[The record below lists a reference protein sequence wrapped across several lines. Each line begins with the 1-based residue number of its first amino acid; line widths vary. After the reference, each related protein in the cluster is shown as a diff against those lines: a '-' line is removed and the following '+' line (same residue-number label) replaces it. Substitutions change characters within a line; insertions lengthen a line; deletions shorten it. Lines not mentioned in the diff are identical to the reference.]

1 MTLRYLPFIFL
12 LGFVPKGMTA
22 ANEST
27 PNNTT
32 DEGLLDANST
42 ASYMTTSSNNQFPSN
57 VPSIATDTTVPEHV
71 TGEFKSLT
79 AEMSSDPRTM
89 ADTTNITINSQTNYP
104 STPVTST
111 TMAVTEPETSH
122 SSTSKTTDTTSGTH
136 ITPTKEVTTIHM
148 TTASTKTETSTG
160 TMMISANTETSTG
173 LSVPPA
179 ITGTSTGTKM
189 TSANTETSTGLS
201 VTPAITGT
209 STGTKMTF
217 ANTETSTGL
226 SVTPAITGTSTGTK
240 MTSANTETSTGL
252 SVTPA
257 ITGTSTGTKMTSANT
272 ETSTGLSVTPAI
284 TGTSTGTKMTSANTE
299 KSTGTTM
306 TPANTEAST
315 GTSMAYTNTKPY
327 TGTSM
332 AYTNTV
338 ASAGTTTTSAN
349 TELSTGLSVTP
360 ANTEASTGTSMAY
373 TNTGTSTGTKMTS
386 ANTETSTG
394 TTMRSANTEASTG
407 TSMTFTNTKP
417 YTGTSMAYT
426 NTEASTATSMAYTN
440 TKPYTGTSMA
450 YTNTEASA
458 GTTMKSTNT
467 EASTSTTTT
476 SANTE
481 TSTGTSMAFT
491 NTGTSTGTQITHTHA
506 VTTTNTEMNTGT
518 SVTSTNITS
527 RPMIPTSINQS
538 GATSS
543 QVHNTASGQT
553 TETTTTNP
561 TTTFSNTT
569 LTSAATISTVLT
581 ISNDPTITVTTI
593 RPTDNT
599 FSTAS
604 TPTVCPAFPCPFGSV
619 CLNGTCQCIS
629 GSYLSN
635 GQCVQAQVF
644 PGSLR
649 VTSLTFDV
657 QMSDRTS
664 SKFRDTSANITAA
677 LRDALKNEPGYIKS
691 DVIQLQAGSVVASV
705 NNIFENTNASE
716 ESFKQIIDEAIS
728 KSTGLLKNATFEST
742 LLCEQVPVP
751 CEAASTVCTNQNGRA
766 VCSCNEGYIS
776 TVFSNTS
783 CKACPS
789 GQTAVGN
796 KCEPCSFGYA
806 GFNCNDSSL
815 LAVVIISVVLGGV
828 LLILVLALLIY
839 CCWGRCSCRR
849 PNFGSSPYNEDLSK
863 SWPADI
869 TPIPRATLSWDTAGA
884 IEMTEGGSTN
894 TLVEKNHHSN
904 GLSASYDLNTD
915 DMKTFKGKNTSR
927 YSYLV
932 EGHENP
938 YFLPGDENK
947 N

>member
-12 LGFVPKGMTA
+12 LGFVAKGMTA

-42 ASYMTTSSNNQFPSN
+42 ASYMTTSSSNQFTSN
-57 VPSIATDTTVPEHV
+57 VPSIATDTTVAEHV

-79 AEMSSDPRTM
+79 AEMSSEPRTM
-89 ADTTNITINSQTNYP
+89 ADTTNITISSQTNYP
-104 STPVTST
+104 SIPVTST

-122 SSTSKTTDTTSGTH
+122 SSTSETTETTSGTH

-148 TTASTKTETSTG
+148 TTASRKTETSTG
-160 TMMISANTETSTG
+160 TMMTSANTELSTG
-173 LSVPPA
+173 LSVTPA
-179 ITGTSTGTKM
+179 NTGTSTGTKM
-189 TSANTETSTGLS
+189 TSA
-201 VTPAITGT
+201 ITGT
-209 STGTKMTF
+209 STGTT
-217 ANTETSTGL
+217 
-226 SVTPAITGTSTGTK
+226 
-240 MTSANTETSTGL
+240 
-252 SVTPA
+252 
-257 ITGTSTGTKMTSANT
+257 
-272 ETSTGLSVTPAI
+272 
-284 TGTSTGTKMTSANTE
+284 MTSANTE

-332 AYTNTV
+332 AYTNTR
-338 ASAGTTTTSAN
+338 
-349 TELSTGLSVTP
+349 
-360 ANTEASTGTSMAY
+360 
-373 TNTGTSTGTKMTS
+373 TSTGTKMTS

-394 TTMRSANTEASTG
+394 T
-407 TSMTFTNTKP
+407 
-417 YTGTSMAYT
+417 SMAYT
-426 NTEASTATSMAYTN
+426 NTEAST
-440 TKPYTGTSMA
+440 
-450 YTNTEASA
+450 
-458 GTTMKSTNT
+458 GTTMTSTNT
-467 EASTSTTTT
+467 EASTSTTMT

-518 SVTSTNITS
+518 SVTTTNITS
-527 RPMIPTSINQS
+527 RPMTPTSINQS

-543 QVHNTASGQT
+543 QIHNTASGQT

-593 RPTDNT
+593 QPTDST
-599 FSTAS
+599 FSTAP

-664 SKFRDTSANITAA
+664 SKFRETAANITAA

-716 ESFKQIIDEAIS
+716 ESFKQIIDDAIS

-796 KCEPCSFGYA
+796 TCKPCSFGYA

-828 LLILVLALLIY
+828 LLILVVALLIY

-849 PNFGSSPYNEDLSK
+849 PIFGSSPYNEDLSK

>member
-12 LGFVPKGMTA
+12 LGFVAKGMTA

-42 ASYMTTSSNNQFPSN
+42 ASYMTTSSSNQFTSN
-57 VPSIATDTTVPEHV
+57 VPSIATDTTVAEHV

-79 AEMSSDPRTM
+79 AEMSSEPRTM
-89 ADTTNITINSQTNYP
+89 ADTTNITISSQTNYP
-104 STPVTST
+104 SIPVTST

-122 SSTSKTTDTTSGTH
+122 SSTSETTETTSGTH

-148 TTASTKTETSTG
+148 TTASRKTETSTG
-160 TMMISANTETSTG
+160 TMMTSANTELSTG
-173 LSVPPA
+173 LSVTPA
-179 ITGTSTGTKM
+179 NTGTSTGTKM
-189 TSANTETSTGLS
+189 TSA
-201 VTPAITGT
+201 ITGT
-209 STGTKMTF
+209 STGTT
-217 ANTETSTGL
+217 
-226 SVTPAITGTSTGTK
+226 
-240 MTSANTETSTGL
+240 
-252 SVTPA
+252 
-257 ITGTSTGTKMTSANT
+257 
-272 ETSTGLSVTPAI
+272 
-284 TGTSTGTKMTSANTE
+284 MTSANTE

-332 AYTNTV
+332 AYTNTR
-338 ASAGTTTTSAN
+338 
-349 TELSTGLSVTP
+349 
-360 ANTEASTGTSMAY
+360 
-373 TNTGTSTGTKMTS
+373 TSTGTKMTS

-394 TTMRSANTEASTG
+394 T
-407 TSMTFTNTKP
+407 
-417 YTGTSMAYT
+417 SMAYT
-426 NTEASTATSMAYTN
+426 NTEAST
-440 TKPYTGTSMA
+440 
-450 YTNTEASA
+450 
-458 GTTMKSTNT
+458 GTTMTSTNT
-467 EASTSTTTT
+467 EASTSTTMT

-518 SVTSTNITS
+518 SVTTTNITS
-527 RPMIPTSINQS
+527 RPMTPTSINQS

-543 QVHNTASGQT
+543 QIHNTASGQT

-593 RPTDNT
+593 QPTDST
-599 FSTAS
+599 FSTAP

-664 SKFRDTSANITAA
+664 SKFRETAANITAA

-716 ESFKQIIDEAIS
+716 ESFKQIIDDAIS

-796 KCEPCSFGYA
+796 TCKPCSFGYA

-828 LLILVLALLIY
+828 LLILVVALLIY

-849 PNFGSSPYNEDLSK
+849 PIFGSSPYNEDLSK

-904 GLSASYDLNTD
+904 GLGSQLKQKMWKKVRPCFAP
-915 DMKTFKGKNTSR
+915 R
-927 YSYLV
+927 
-932 EGHENP
+932 
-938 YFLPGDENK
+938 
-947 N
+947 

>member
-12 LGFVPKGMTA
+12 LGFVAKGMTA

-42 ASYMTTSSNNQFPSN
+42 ASYMTTSSSNQFTSN
-57 VPSIATDTTVPEHV
+57 VPSIAIDTTVPEHV
-71 TGEFKSLT
+71 TGEFTGKSLT
-79 AEMSSDPRTM
+79 AEMSSEPRTM

-104 STPVTST
+104 STLVTST
-111 TMAVTEPETSH
+111 TIAVTEPETSH
-122 SSTSKTTDTTSGTH
+122 SSTSETTDTTSGTH
-136 ITPTKEVTTIHM
+136 ITPTKEVTTIRM

-160 TMMISANTETSTG
+160 TMMISANTELSTG
-173 LSVPPA
+173 LSVTPA
-179 ITGTSTGTKM
+179 NTGTSTGTAM
-189 TSANTETSTGLS
+189 TSANTETSTG
-201 VTPAITGT
+201 TT
-209 STGTKMTF
+209 
-217 ANTETSTGL
+217 
-226 SVTPAITGTSTGTK
+226 
-240 MTSANTETSTGL
+240 
-252 SVTPA
+252 
-257 ITGTSTGTKMTSANT
+257 MTSANT

-306 TPANTEAST
+306 T
-315 GTSMAYTNTKPY
+315 
-327 TGTSM
+327 
-332 AYTNTV
+332 
-338 ASAGTTTTSAN
+338 
-349 TELSTGLSVTP
+349 
-360 ANTEASTGTSMAY
+360 
-373 TNTGTSTGTKMTS
+373 S

-394 TTMRSANTEASTG
+394 T
-407 TSMTFTNTKP
+407 
-417 YTGTSMAYT
+417 SMAF
-426 NTEASTATSMAYTN
+426 TN

-458 GTTMKSTNT
+458 GTTMTSTNT
-467 EASTSTTTT
+467 EASTSTTMT

-527 RPMIPTSINQS
+527 RPMTPTSINQS

-593 RPTDNT
+593 RPTDST
-599 FSTAS
+599 FFPAP

-664 SKFRDTSANITAA
+664 SKFRETAANITAA

-904 GLSASYDLNTD
+904 GLGSQLKQKMWKKSASYDLNTD

>member
-12 LGFVPKGMTA
+12 LGFVAKGMTA

-42 ASYMTTSSNNQFPSN
+42 ASYMTTSSSNQFTSN
-57 VPSIATDTTVPEHV
+57 VPSIATDTTVAEHV

-79 AEMSSDPRTM
+79 AEMSSEPRTM
-89 ADTTNITINSQTNYP
+89 ADTTNITISSQTNYP
-104 STPVTST
+104 SIPVTST

-122 SSTSKTTDTTSGTH
+122 SSTSETTETTSGTH

-148 TTASTKTETSTG
+148 TTASRKTETSTG
-160 TMMISANTETSTG
+160 TMMTSANTELSTG
-173 LSVPPA
+173 LSVTPA
-179 ITGTSTGTKM
+179 NTGTSTGTKM
-189 TSANTETSTGLS
+189 TSA
-201 VTPAITGT
+201 ITGT
-209 STGTKMTF
+209 STGTT
-217 ANTETSTGL
+217 
-226 SVTPAITGTSTGTK
+226 
-240 MTSANTETSTGL
+240 
-252 SVTPA
+252 
-257 ITGTSTGTKMTSANT
+257 
-272 ETSTGLSVTPAI
+272 
-284 TGTSTGTKMTSANTE
+284 MTSANTE

-332 AYTNTV
+332 AYTNTR
-338 ASAGTTTTSAN
+338 
-349 TELSTGLSVTP
+349 
-360 ANTEASTGTSMAY
+360 
-373 TNTGTSTGTKMTS
+373 TSTGTKMTS

-394 TTMRSANTEASTG
+394 TTMTSANTEASTG

-426 NTEASTATSMAYTN
+426 NTEASTGTKMTSANTEASTGTKITSANTETSTGTKMTSANTETSTGTSMTFTNTEASTGTSMTFTN

-450 YTNTEASA
+450 YTNTEAST
-458 GTTMKSTNT
+458 GTTMTSTNT
-467 EASTSTTTT
+467 EASTSTTMT

-518 SVTSTNITS
+518 SVTTTNITS
-527 RPMIPTSINQS
+527 RPMTPTSINQS

-543 QVHNTASGQT
+543 QIHNTASGQT

-593 RPTDNT
+593 QPTDST
-599 FSTAS
+599 FSTAP

-664 SKFRDTSANITAA
+664 SKFRETAANITAA

-716 ESFKQIIDEAIS
+716 ESFKQIIDDAIS

-796 KCEPCSFGYA
+796 TCKPCSFGYA

-828 LLILVLALLIY
+828 LLILVVALLIY

-849 PNFGSSPYNEDLSK
+849 PIFGSSPYNEDLSK